1 VNPAGAGG
9 AGTTAQELP
18 DRPDVEP
25 IDASIT
31 GPPSQRV
38 WFAQALRGIACLIV
52 VWEHLGQV
60 YLSAPSIVRLVV
72 FTPPDPTLGV
82 QPPGFQTAVYR
93 WLSEIH
99 VLPGL
104 FGVSL
109 FFLISG
115 FVIPFSLERHR
126 LGGFFVRR
134 FFRLYPTLW
143 CGIAV
148 ALVALGVQALLL
160 HNGFPVGKKSIV
172 TSGLLV
178 SAYVGHPSVDPVYW
192 TLAIEELF
200 YVIVA
205 VVAWRGMLHRRAVLG
220 AVAAVL
226 AAVCIGL
233 ARMPTPTTSVPDL
246 WYLRTQLA
254 RNTGFVIFILIG
266 VAFHQHYRGRW
277 TAASAVAMGGGLLA
291 AFAVSL
297 FGGPFP
303 GNQAGLYLGS
313 GVAALLVFWPLY
325 VCRERVPEV
334 RALDALAN
342 ISYPL
347 YIIHTVVGWVLLRAL
362 FHLIPSFFVAVPLA
376 LAACIAIAAVLH
388 RLVELPSN
396 ALGRRI
402 VARPAFRRQD

>member
-1 VNPAGAGG
+1 MSRAG
-9 AGTTAQELP
+9 AGTTAPARSEV
-18 DRPDVEP
+18 DFTDGSVTEP
-25 IDASIT
+25 P
-31 GPPSQRV
+31 GQRV

-52 VWEHLGQV
+52 VWEHLGHV
-60 YLSAPSIVRLVV
+60 YLSTPSIVQLVI
-72 FTPPDPTLGV
+72 FTSPDPSLGV
-82 QPPGFQTAVYR
+82 EAPGFQTAVYR
-93 WLSEIH
+93 WLNEMY
-99 VLPGL
+99 VVPGR

-115 FVIPFSLERHR
+115 FVIPFSLERQR

-148 ALVALGVQALLL
+148 ALIALAVQAFLVD
-160 HNGFPVGKKSIV
+160 NGFPVGKKSIA

-178 SAYVGHPSVDPVYW
+178 SAYVGHPWVDPVYW

-200 YVIVA
+200 YAIVA
-205 VVAWRGMLHRRAVLG
+205 VVAWRGMLHRRVALG
-220 AVAAVL
+220 AVAVVL
-226 AAVCIGL
+226 AAVCIGV
-233 ARMPTPTTSVPDL
+233 ARMPAPTTSVPDL
-246 WYLRTQLA
+246 WYLRTHLA
-254 RNTGFVIFILIG
+254 RNAGFVIFIFVG

-277 TAASAVAMGGGLLA
+277 SATTAVAMGGGLLA
-291 AFAVSL
+291 AFAASL
-297 FGGPFP
+297 LAGPFP

-313 GVAALLVFWPLY
+313 GVAALAVFWPLY
-325 VCRERVPEV
+325 VWRERVPEV

-347 YIIHTVVGWVLLRAL
+347 YLIHTVVGWVLLRAL
-362 FHLIPSFFVAVPLA
+362 FDEIPNFFVAVPLA
-376 LAACIAIAAVLH
+376 LAASIAVATVIH

-402 VARPAFRRQD
+402 VARPAFRRPD